1 MRERL
6 DCAVLAA
13 GREDWAASLA
23 GPHAGGRLHLHAL
36 PGARGGSAAAL
47 LAEAASLRGRYD
59 ACLMYVDGGGL
70 AEWRMALAAG
80 RRPDAHLIAYAVDLR
95 ARGIHDLYAL
105 GVADFVRPPFC
116 AESLRARIE
125 RLLDGAAP
133 PAALG
138 AQNPAALGIP
148 HPAAAPDAAR
158 RAAVLAEDDPCYGL
172 PVPPGTAMDEGAL
185 CATILQRSGAELEAY
200 AVAVASRQ
208 ASSRESFR
216 EAKGRIIERFE
227 RAYIHAALGR
237 HRGNIAMAARAA
249 QKHRRAFWALMR
261 KHDIDP
267 SPYRAEASPRA
278 APDG

>member
-6 DCAVLAA
+6 DCAVLAV
-13 GREDWAASLA
+13 GREAWVASLM
-23 GPHAGGRLHLHAL
+23 GPHAGGRLHLHA
-36 PGARGGSAAAL
+36 PWGAHGDAAMLEDAAL
-47 LAEAASLRGRYD
+47 SLGRYD
-59 ACLMYVDGGGL
+59 ACLLYVDGAGL
-70 AEWRMALAAG
+70 GAWRTALAAT
-80 RRPDAHLIAYAVDLR
+80 RPPGAHLIAYAVDLR
-95 ARGIHDLYAL
+95 AQAIHDLYAL
-105 GVADFVRPPFC
+105 GVADFIRPPFC

-133 PAALG
+133 PA
-138 AQNPAALGIP
+138 P
-148 HPAAAPDAAR
+148 
-158 RAAVLAEDDPCYGL
+158 VLAEGDSCYGL
-172 PVPPGTAMDEGAL
+172 AVSPGGPVDEDAL

-216 EAKGRIIERFE
+216 EAKGRVIERFE

-267 SPYRAEASPRA
+267 APYRAEASPRA

>member
-13 GREDWAASLA
+13 GQNDWVDTLVGA
-23 GPHAGGRLHLHAL
+23 HAGGRLHLHAP
-36 PGARGGSAAAL
+36 PGARGGAVAAMLADPAL
-47 LAEAASLRGRYD
+47 SLGRYD
-59 ACLMYVDGGGL
+59 ACLVYMDGPGL
-70 AEWRMALAAG
+70 AAWRVALAGA

-95 ARGIHDLYAL
+95 ARAIHDLYGL
-105 GVADFVRPPFC
+105 GMADFVRPPFC
-116 AESLRARIE
+116 AEALRARIE

-133 PAALG
+133 PAP
-138 AQNPAALGIP
+138 PAPI
-148 HPAAAPDAAR
+148 
-158 RAAVLAEDDPCYGL
+158 LAEDDPCYGL
-172 PVPPGTAMDEGAL
+172 ASLRPTADEDAL
-185 CATILQRSGAELEAY
+185 CATILRRSGAELEAY
-200 AVAVASRQ
+200 AVAAASRH

-267 SPYRAEASPRA
+267 APYRAEASPGA

>member
-6 DCAVLAA
+6 DCAVLAV
-13 GREDWAASLA
+13 GQDDWVASLV
-23 GPHAGGRLHLHAL
+23 GLHAGGRLHLHAPL
-36 PGARGGSAAAL
+36 AGTSGDAATMLADPAL
-47 LAEAASLRGRYD
+47 SLGRYD
-59 ACLMYVDGGGL
+59 ACLVYMDGPGL
-70 AEWRMALAAG
+70 ALWRTALAG
-80 RRPDAHLIAYAVDLR
+80 TRRPDAHLIAYAVDLR
-95 ARGIHDLYAL
+95 ARAIHDLYVL
-105 GVADFVRPPFC
+105 GMADFVRPPFC
-116 AESLRARIE
+116 AEDLRARIE
-125 RLLDGAAP
+125 RLLDVAASP
-133 PAALG
+133 PT
-138 AQNPAALGIP
+138 
-148 HPAAAPDAAR
+148 
-158 RAAVLAEDDPCYGL
+158 LAEGDPCYGL
-172 PVPPGTAMDEGAL
+172 TALPGRAADEGVL

-200 AVAVASRQ
+200 AVAAASRQ

-267 SPYRAEASPRA
+267 APYRAEVSPRP